1 MKHNQMTVLLTGACG
16 GIGQALARQLVQ
28 AGASIYITGRDEQTL
43 RKLKNELVDIA
54 ASHQMIESQAL
65 DLQNEADL
73 DQWID
78 SLQQQRPVNVLVN
91 NAGVSRFELFENQG
105 DKDIDLIMSLN
116 SIVPMKLTLKL
127 LPMLKQ
133 QQEARIVNIASTFGA
148 IGFPGYSVYSASK
161 FSMRGFSQ
169 ALSRELSDSNVHVG
183 CFLPRATQTAIN
195 TSNVVE
201 LNRQMKVAMDSPQ
214 VVATSLMKFLSS
226 HKKELAIG
234 WPEKFLVK
242 LNSVFPAL
250 ICNVISKKLP
260 LIKQFATQEM
270 PL

>member
-1 MKHNQMTVLLTGACG
+1 MKHDQMTVLLTGACG

-28 AGASIYITGRDEQTL
+28 AGASIYITGRDEQSL
-43 RKLKNELVDIA
+43 RKLKDELVQIA
-54 ASHQMIESQAL
+54 ASHQMIVSQAL
-65 DLQNEADL
+65 DLQNDVAL
-73 DQWID
+73 NNWIE
-78 SLQQQRPVNVLVN
+78 SLQSQRPVNVLIN
-91 NAGVSRFELFENQG
+91 NAGVSRFELFENQT
-105 DKDIDLIMSLN
+105 DKDVDLIMSLN
-116 SIVPMKLTLKL
+116 SIVPMKLTKKL
-127 LPMLKQ
+127 LPMLKK
-133 QQEARIVNIASTFGA
+133 QQESRIVNIASTFGA

-195 TSNVVE
+195 TSSVVA
-201 LNRQMKVAMDSPQ
+201 LNHQMKVAMDSPQ
-214 VVATSLMKFLSS
+214 VVAKALMPFLSS

-250 ICNVISKKLP
+250 IGNAISKKLP
-260 LIKQFATQEM
+260 MIKQFATQEIT
-270 PL
+270 L